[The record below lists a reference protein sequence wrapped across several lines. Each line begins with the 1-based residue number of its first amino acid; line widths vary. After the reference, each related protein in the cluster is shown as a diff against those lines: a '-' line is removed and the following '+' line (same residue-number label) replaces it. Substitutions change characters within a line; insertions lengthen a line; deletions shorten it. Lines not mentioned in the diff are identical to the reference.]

1 MKIKFDSHQQYQ
13 LDAINAIV
21 NIFEGQPRAQGQYEL
36 NLSGDSGVLFAE
48 LGVGNRLI
56 LDPATILANVQKTQ
70 EQNGLEKSTALD
82 GMNFSV
88 EMETGTGKTYVY
100 LRTIYELHTQYG
112 FTKFIIVVPG
122 VAIREGVL
130 KNIAIT
136 REHLQEIY
144 GNQPFDYW
152 VYNSKQV
159 STLRQFANSNQL
171 QILIINIDAFN
182 KKDNNVIHKEND
194 RLSGRKPIE
203 FTQATNPIVI
213 VDEPQN
219 MESAQAKKAITSLN
233 PLCTL
238 RYSATHRNLY
248 NLMYRL
254 DPVKA
259 YDMHLVKRI
268 EVDSILDEPDFN
280 RPFISVE
287 SIKATKTKITARL
300 TIDAQRGGVVKR
312 TTVSVS
318 KNGTDLF
325 DLTGGREAYQ
335 GYRVADIDA
344 GMGFIAF
351 TNGVTL
357 KTGQN
362 IGGYTDEIMKAQ
374 IRETVKNH
382 LNKELEIMQTMPEG
396 KRLKV
401 LSLFFIDRVANY
413 APVDGKIR
421 LWFEEIY
428 QELAVNPLYKPLP
441 LPPVEL
447 VHNGYFAQNQKGVP
461 KDTSGNTKADDD
473 AYELIMKD
481 KERLLSV
488 KEPLRFIF
496 SHSALQEGW
505 DNPNVFQICTLNE
518 TRSEIKKRQEIGRGL
533 RLPVDETGN
542 RVLETNINR
551 LTVVANE
558 NYKDFARAL
567 QTEIEE
573 ECGVKFD
580 GGRIGNKRERRKARL
595 KKGWRLDE
603 HFLALWER
611 IKHKTRYSVE
621 YATEDLIAQAAREV
635 RNMPAIQSP
644 KIVAQKMGLDITK
657 QGVTERMLAVQESDV
672 VYETLQIPD
681 LIGYIQRETELTRS
695 TIADILIRSG
705 RLSDVMVNPQRFLE
719 QVTRA
724 IRSTLNGIMVDGIKY
739 EHIAGAEYEMFLF
752 EDPRH
757 EIQGYISRM
766 LEVKKSIYDAI
777 EFDSDV
783 EADFARE
790 LDSRNDI
797 KMFIKLPRWFK
808 VDTPLGTYNPDW
820 AIVKQAEGE
829 AEKLYLVS
837 ETKSTTDPAKLRESE
852 WDKIRCGKTH
862 FKVLPDV
869 QFKHVKDASEV

>member
-1 MKIKFDSHQQYQ
+1 MKIKFDSQQQFQ

-21 NIFEGQPRAQGQYEL
+21 NIFAGQPHAQGQFEI
-36 NLSGDSGVLFAE
+36 NISREPGVLFGE
-48 LGVGNRLI
+48 LGVGNQLT
-56 LDPATILANVQKTQ
+56 LDPETILANVQNVQ
-70 EQNGLEKSTALD
+70 EQYGLEKSDFLA

-112 FTKFIIVVPG
+112 FNKFIIVVPS

-130 KNIAIT
+130 KNIQIT
-136 REHLQEIY
+136 REHLQAIY

-159 STLRQFANSNQL
+159 SSLRQFANSNQL
-171 QILIINIDAFN
+171 QILVINIDAFN
-182 KKDNNVIHKEND
+182 KKDNNVIHRDND
-194 RLSGRKPIE
+194 RLSGRRPIE
-203 FTQATNPIVI
+203 FIQVTNPIVI
-213 VDEPQN
+213 IDEPQN
-219 MESAQAKKAITSLN
+219 MESTQAKEAIAGLN

-259 YDMHLVKRI
+259 YDMQLVKRI
-268 EVDSILDEPDFN
+268 EVDSIFDEPDFN
-280 RPFISVE
+280 RPFICLE

-300 TIDAQRGGVVKR
+300 TVDVQRSSAVKR
-312 TTVSVS
+312 TTAAVS
-318 KNGTDLF
+318 KNGIDLF
-325 DLTGGREAYQ
+325 DITGGREAYR
-335 GYRVADIDA
+335 GYIVAGIDA
-344 GMGFIAF
+344 GLGFVAF
-351 TNGVTL
+351 TNGITL
-357 KTGQN
+357 KTGQS
-362 IGGYTDEIMKAQ
+362 IGGYTDEIMKVQ
-374 IRETVKNH
+374 IRETISNH
-382 LNKELEIMQTMPEG
+382 LNKELAIKQTLPEG
-396 KRLKV
+396 RRLKV

-413 APVDGKIR
+413 APVDGKLR
-421 LWFEEIY
+421 LWFEELY
-428 QELAVNPLYKPLP
+428 QELAASPLYKPLQ

-473 AYELIMKD
+473 AYELIMRD
-481 KERLLSV
+481 KERLLSI

-496 SHSALQEGW
+496 SHSALREGW

-518 TRSEIKKRQEIGRGL
+518 TRSEIKKRQEIGRGM

-542 RVLETNINR
+542 RVLETNINI

-558 NYKDFARAL
+558 SYKDFARAL

-595 KKGWRLDE
+595 KKGWQLDE
-603 HFLALWER
+603 DFRALWER

-621 YATEDLIAQAAREV
+621 YATEDLIGRAARAV
-635 RNMPAIQSP
+635 RHMPAIESP
-644 KIVAQKMGLDITK
+644 KIIAQKMGLDITK
-657 QGVTERMLAVQESDV
+657 QGVTEHTVAVQDIAV
-672 VYETLQIPD
+672 DYEALQVPD
-681 LIGYIQRETELTRS
+681 LIGFIQRETELTRG
-695 TIADILIRSG
+695 TIADILIKSG
-705 RLSDVMVNPQRFLE
+705 RLGDVLINPQRFLE
-719 QVTRA
+719 QATKA
-724 IRSTLNGIMVDGIKY
+724 IHNTLHDIMVDGITY
-739 EHIAGAEYEMFLF
+739 EPIAGAEYEMFLF
-752 EDPRH
+752 QDPRH

-766 LEVKKSIYDAI
+766 LAVKKSIYDAI
-777 EFDSDV
+777 EFDSEV
-783 EADFARE
+783 EAAFARE
-790 LDSRNDI
+790 LDSRTDI
-797 KMFIKLPRWFK
+797 KLFIKLPRWFK

-837 ETKSTTDPAKLRESE
+837 ETKSTTDPTELRESE
-852 WDKIRCGKTH
+852 WEKIRCGKAH
-862 FKVLPDV
+862 FEVLPGV
-869 QFKHVKDASEV
+869 QFKHVKGAFEV

>member
-1 MKIKFDSHQQYQ
+1 MKIKFDSHQQFQ

-21 NIFEGQPRAQGQYEL
+21 NIFEGQPRAQGKFEI
-36 NLSGDSGVLFAE
+36 NMSGEQGVLFTE
-48 LGVGNRLI
+48 LGVGNRLT
-56 LDPATILANVQKTQ
+56 LDRETILANVQKVQ
-70 EQNGLEKSTALD
+70 EQHNLEKSKFLD

-100 LRTIYELHTQYG
+100 LRTIWELHIQYG
-112 FTKFIIVVPG
+112 FNKFTIVVPS

-130 KNIAIT
+130 KNIEIT
-136 REHLQEIY
+136 WEHFQDIY

-159 STLRQFANSNQL
+159 SSLRQFANANQL
-171 QILIINIDAFN
+171 QILVINIDAFN
-182 KKDNNVIHKEND
+182 KKDNNVIHKDND

-203 FTQATNPIVI
+203 FIQVTNPIVI

-219 MESAQAKKAITSLN
+219 MESAQAKNAIASLS

-280 RPFISVE
+280 RPFIRVE

-300 TIDAQRGGVVKR
+300 TIDVQRGGAVKR

-318 KNGTDLF
+318 KNGVDLF

-335 GYRVADIDA
+335 GYIVAGIDA
-344 GMGFIAF
+344 GLGFIAF

-357 KTGQN
+357 KTGQS

-374 IRETVKNH
+374 IRETLKNH
-382 LNKELEIMQTMPEG
+382 LNKELEIMQMLPEG
-396 KRLKV
+396 RRLKV

-428 QELAVNPLYKPLP
+428 QGLAANPLYKPLH

-461 KDTSGNTKADDD
+461 KDTSGSTKADDEV
-473 AYELIMKD
+473 YELIMQD

-496 SHSALQEGW
+496 SHSALREGW

-542 RVLETNINR
+542 RVLE
-551 LTVVANE
+551 
-558 NYKDFARAL
+558 
-567 QTEIEE
+567 EI
-573 ECGVKFD
+573 
-580 GGRIGNKRERRKARL
+580 
-595 KKGWRLDE
+595 
-603 HFLALWER
+603 
-611 IKHKTRYSVE
+611 
-621 YATEDLIAQAAREV
+621 
-635 RNMPAIQSP
+635 
-644 KIVAQKMGLDITK
+644 
-657 QGVTERMLAVQESDV
+657 
-672 VYETLQIPD
+672 
-681 LIGYIQRETELTRS
+681 S
-695 TIADILIRSG
+695 TA
-705 RLSDVMVNPQRFLE
+705 
-719 QVTRA
+719 
-724 IRSTLNGIMVDGIKY
+724 
-739 EHIAGAEYEMFLF
+739 
-752 EDPRH
+752 
-757 EIQGYISRM
+757 
-766 LEVKKSIYDAI
+766 
-777 EFDSDV
+777 
-783 EADFARE
+783 
-790 LDSRNDI
+790 
-797 KMFIKLPRWFK
+797 
-808 VDTPLGTYNPDW
+808 
-820 AIVKQAEGE
+820 
-829 AEKLYLVS
+829 
-837 ETKSTTDPAKLRESE
+837 
-852 WDKIRCGKTH
+852 
-862 FKVLPDV
+862 
-869 QFKHVKDASEV
+869 

>member
-21 NIFEGQPRAQGQYEL
+21 NIFEGQPRAQGQFEL
-36 NLSGDSGVLFAE
+36 NLTGDSGVLFAE
-48 LGVGNRLI
+48 LGVGNRLV
-56 LDPATILANVQKTQ
+56 LDPETILTNVQKIQ
-70 EQNGLEKSTALD
+70 DRNGLEKSSALD

-100 LRTIYELHTQYG
+100 LRTIHELHAQYG
-112 FTKFIIVVPG
+112 FTKFIIVVPS

-130 KNIAIT
+130 KNIKIT

-203 FTQATNPIVI
+203 FIQATNPIVI

-219 MESAQAKKAITSLN
+219 MESTQAKTAIAGLN

-268 EVDSILDEPDFN
+268 EVDSILDEPDYN

-300 TIDAQRGGVVKR
+300 TIDVQRGGVVKR

-325 DLTGGREAYQ
+325 DLTCGREAYQ
-335 GYRVADIDA
+335 GYRVAGIDA

-357 KTGQN
+357 KTGQS

-382 LNKELEIMQTMPEG
+382 LNKELEIIHKLPEG

-421 LWFEEIY
+421 RWFEEIY
-428 QELAVNPLYKPLP
+428 QELAANPLYKPLS

-481 KERLLSV
+481 KERLLSI

-496 SHSALQEGW
+496 SHSALREGW

-542 RVLETNINR
+542 RVLERNINR

-558 NYKDFARAL
+558 SYKDFARAL

-580 GGRIGNKRERRKARL
+580 GGRIGNKRERRKAHL
-595 KKGWRLDE
+595 KKGWRLNE
-603 HFLALWER
+603 NFLALWER

-621 YATEDLIAQAAREV
+621 YATEDLIALAAREV
-635 RNMPAIQSP
+635 RNMPVIQSP

-657 QGVTERMLAVQESDV
+657 QGVTERMLAVRESDV

-681 LIGYIQRETELTRS
+681 LIGYIQRETELTRG

-705 RLSDVMVNPQRFLE
+705 RLGDVLVNPQRFLE

-739 EHIAGAEYEMFLF
+739 ERIAGAEYEMFLF

-757 EIQGYISRM
+757 EIQGYINRM
-766 LEVKKSIYDAI
+766 LEVKNSIYDAI

-783 EADFARE
+783 EADFARA
-790 LDSRNDI
+790 LDDRKDI
-797 KMFIKLPRWFK
+797 KLFIKLPRWFK

-837 ETKSTTDPAKLRESE
+837 ETKSTTDPTKLRESE
-852 WDKIRCGKTH
+852 RDKIRCGKAH

>member
-21 NIFEGQPRAQGQYEL
+21 NIFEGQPRAQGQFEI
-36 NLSGDSGVLFAE
+36 NITGESGILFAE
-48 LGVGNRLI
+48 LGLGNRLI
-56 LDPATILANVQKTQ
+56 LGPEIILANVQKVQ
-70 EQNGLEKSTALD
+70 EHNGLEKSEVLES
-82 GMNFSV
+82 MNFSV

-100 LRTIYELHTQYG
+100 LRSIYELHMQYG
-112 FTKFIIVVPG
+112 FTKFIIVVPS

-130 KNIAIT
+130 KNIEIT
-136 REHLQEIY
+136 RQHFQDIY

-171 QILIINIDAFN
+171 QILVLNIDAFN
-182 KKDNNVIHKEND
+182 KKDNNVIYKEND

-203 FTQATNPIVI
+203 FIQAANPIVI
-213 VDEPQN
+213 IDEPQN
-219 MESAQAKKAITSLN
+219 MESVQAKKAIASLN

-280 RPFISVE
+280 KPFISVE

-300 TIDAQRGGVVKR
+300 TLDVQRNGVVKR

-325 DLTGGREAYQ
+325 DLTGGRESYQ
-335 GYRVADIDA
+335 GYIVAGIDA

-357 KTGQN
+357 KTGQS
-362 IGGYTDEIMKAQ
+362 IGGYTNEIMKVQ

-382 LNKELEIMQTMPEG
+382 LNKELQIMQTLPEG
-396 KRLKV
+396 RRLKV

-428 QELAVNPLYKPLP
+428 QELATNPLYKSLH

-461 KDTSGNTKADDD
+461 KDTNGSTKADDN

-496 SHSALQEGW
+496 SHSALREGW

-518 TRSEIKKRQEIGRGL
+518 TRSDIKKRQEIGRGL

-580 GGRIGNKRERRKARL
+580 GGRIGNKRKRRKARL
-595 KKGWRLDE
+595 KKGWQLDE

-621 YATEDLIAQAAREV
+621 YKTEDLITQAAREV
-635 RNMPAIQSP
+635 RNMSAIESP
-644 KIVAQKMGLDITK
+644 KIITQKMSLDITK
-657 QGVTERMLAVQESDV
+657 QGVTEHMLAVQESNA
-672 VYETLQIPD
+672 VYEALQIPD

-695 TIADILIRSG
+695 TIADILIKSG

-719 QVTRA
+719 QVNRA
-724 IRSTLNGIMVDGIKY
+724 IRSTLNSIMVDGIKY
-739 EHIAGAEYEMFLF
+739 ERIAGADYEMFLF

-757 EIQGYISRM
+757 EIHGYISRM
-766 LEVKKSIYDAI
+766 LKVKKSIYDAI

-790 LDSRNDI
+790 LDSRTDI
-797 KMFIKLPRWFK
+797 KLFIKLPRWFK

-837 ETKSTTDPAKLRESE
+837 ETKSTTDPTKLRDSE
-852 WDKIRCGKTH
+852 WDKIRCGRAH

-869 QFKHVKDASEV
+869 QFKHVKDASEI